1 MGKAM
6 AYELAPR
13 GIRVN
18 VLSPGLIMDEE
29 SQKDLDL
36 DNPVNSLR
44 KGFIEQIP
52 MHRPGFPK
60 DIAEAAMFF
69 ANCEYATGMVMDV
82 DGGWTTV

>member
-1 MGKAM
+1 MVGWV
-6 AYELAPR
+6 LA
-13 GIRVN
+13 
-18 VLSPGLIMDEE
+18 
-29 SQKDLDL
+29 QHAA
-36 DNPVNSLR
+36 NSLR
-44 KGFIEQIP
+44 KGFVEQIP